1 MNSLAKI
8 ALIAIGA
15 SAKKLNPLDSIS
27 QWDGAINIINGLLK
41 NYGDEGYGIKDN
53 DESRDLIDYMGFID

>member
-15 SAKKLNPLDSIS
+15 SAKKINPLDSIS
-27 QWDGAINIINGLLK
+27 QFDYTSGIVEQLLK
-41 NYGDEGYGIKDN
+41 KYGMKERT
-53 DESRDLIDYMGFID
+53 SVRRDIR